1 MSQTFADDFVKYLQG
16 MVGDRGKMAALRK
29 GLIENQAQVTWLL
42 LARFL
47 DFDRPYQMKTLQT
60 VGGLFGHNQN
70 NTNTGNFGNLCHQ
83 MLDEDEKQKI
93 ARGESGAIS
102 RHFQYALAAQGE
114 EIFPR
119 VRRLVMR
126 AQKDE
131 IPVNYVRLTDDLLGW
146 QSSYRRDRIKLEW
159 GKEFWK
165 AKTVPEAKTEES
177 EVEEDG

>member
-1 MSQTFADDFVKYLQG
+1 MRKAFADNFVKYLQG
-16 MVGDRGKMAALRK
+16 MAGDRGKRAALRK

-42 LARFL
+42 LSRFL

-60 VGGLFGHNQN
+60 VGGLFGHNPN
-70 NTNTGNFGNLCHQ
+70 NTSTGNFGTLCHQ
-83 MLDEDEKQKI
+83 MLDEDERQKM
-93 ARGESGAIS
+93 AQGEAGPIS
-102 RHFQYALAAQGE
+102 RHFQYALAAQDE

-131 IPVNYVRLTDDLLGW
+131 IPVNYARLTDDLLGW
-146 QSSYRRDRIKLEW
+146 QSSYRRERIKIEW

-165 AKTVPEAKTEES
+165 VKAVPEAKTEES
-177 EVEEDG
+177 EVEENG